1 MKIAQRLKL
10 LALMV
15 VISGLVIGCA
25 GTTEEDKPQGN
36 AASAIAAA
44 EKAYKIA
51 LDEMYAW
58 RDTGKIIKKAKKAL
72 KAGDDAKAIKLANKA
87 KRQAEDAVAQK
98 YSELDRLRA
107 NGIIAADEAR
117 SSAAA
122 SEARN
127 SAGDYQ
133 VVSGDNLWDISAKAE
148 VYSNP
153 YQWPLIYKANKDQI
167 KDADLIYPGQNLSID
182 QGASASEIDAAV
194 NHAKTRGSWSI
205 GVVESSDTDY
215 LSR

>member
-1 MKIAQRLKL
+1 MKIVQRLKF

-15 VISGLVIGCA
+15 VTLGLVIGCA
-25 GTTEEDKPQGN
+25 GTTEEESQGD

-51 LDEMYAW
+51 LDEQYAW

-72 KAGDDAKAIKLANKA
+72 KAGDEAKALKLANKA
-87 KRQAEDAVAQK
+87 KKEAEDAVTQK
-98 YSELDRLRA
+98 YLELDRLKDIL
-107 NGIIAADEAR
+107 GTDEVKT
-117 SSAAA
+117 SAAA
-122 SEARN
+122 AA
-127 SAGDYQ
+127 AGDYQ
-133 VVSGDNLWDISAKAE
+133 VVRGDNLWDISAKAD

-167 KDADLIYPGQNLSID
+167 KDADLIYPGQNLAID
-182 QGASASEIDAAV
+182 QGASASDIDAAV

-205 GVVESSDTDY
+205 GAVESSDTDY
-215 LSR
+215 LSK

>member
-1 MKIAQRLKL
+1 MKIVQRLKF

-15 VISGLVIGCA
+15 VTLGLVIGCA
-25 GTTEEDKPQGN
+25 GTTEDDTQPQGG
-36 AASAIAAA
+36 AASAITAA
-44 EKAYKIA
+44 EKAYKVA
-51 LDEMYAW
+51 LDELYAW

-72 KAGDDAKAIKLANKA
+72 KAGNDAKAIKLANKA
-87 KRQAEDAVAQK
+87 KKQAEDAVAQK
-98 YSELDRLRA
+98 YAELDRLKDIL
-107 NGIIAADEAR
+107 GHEEVK

-122 SEARN
+122 
-127 SAGDYQ
+127 GGYQ

-148 VYSNP
+148 IYSNP

-167 KDADLIYPGQNLSID
+167 KDADLIYPGQNLAID
-182 QGASASEIDAAV
+182 QRASASDIDAAV

-215 LSR
+215 LSK

>member
-1 MKIAQRLKL
+1 MKIAQRLKF
-10 LALMV
+10 LALIV
-15 VISGLVIGCA
+15 VTLGLVIGCA
-25 GTTEEDKPQGN
+25 GTTEEEAKPQGD

-51 LDEMYAW
+51 LDEQYAW

-72 KAGDDAKAIKLANKA
+72 KAGNEAKAIKLANKA
-87 KRQAEDAVAQK
+87 KKEAEDAVAQK
-98 YSELDRLRA
+98 YSELDRLKDILGTTEVKSR
-107 NGIIAADEAR
+107 
-117 SSAAA
+117 SAA
-122 SEARN
+122 

-133 VVSGDNLWDISAKAE
+133 VVSGDNLWDISGKAE

-167 KDADLIYPGQNLSID
+167 KDADLIYPGQNLTID
-182 QGASASEIDAAV
+182 QGASASDIDAAV

-215 LSR
+215 LAK

>member
-1 MKIAQRLKL
+1 MKIAQRLKF
-10 LALMV
+10 LALIV
-15 VISGLVIGCA
+15 VTLGLVIGCA
-25 GTTEEDKPQGN
+25 GTTEEEAKPQGD

-51 LDEMYAW
+51 LDEQYAW

-72 KAGDDAKAIKLANKA
+72 KAGNEAKAIKLANKA
-87 KRQAEDAVAQK
+87 KKEAEDAVAQK
-98 YSELDRLRA
+98 YSELDRLKDILGTTEVKSR
-107 NGIIAADEAR
+107 
-117 SSAAA
+117 SAA
-122 SEARN
+122 

-133 VVSGDNLWDISAKAE
+133 VVSGDNLWDISGKAE

-167 KDADLIYPGQNLSID
+167 KDADLIYPGQNLTID
-182 QGASASEIDAAV
+182 QGASASDIDAAV

-215 LSR
+215 LSK

>member
-1 MKIAQRLKL
+1 MKIAQRLKF
-10 LALMV
+10 LALIV
-15 VISGLVIGCA
+15 VTSGLVIGCA
-25 GTTEEDKPQGN
+25 GTTEEEAKPQGD

-51 LDEMYAW
+51 LDEQYAW

-72 KAGDDAKAIKLANKA
+72 KAGNEAKAIKLANKA
-87 KRQAEDAVAQK
+87 KKEAEDAVAQK
-98 YSELDRLRA
+98 YSELDRLKDILGTTEVKSR
-107 NGIIAADEAR
+107 
-117 SSAAA
+117 SAAG
-122 SEARN
+122 
-127 SAGDYQ
+127 AGDYQ
-133 VVSGDNLWDISAKAE
+133 VVSGDNLWDISGKAE

-167 KDADLIYPGQNLSID
+167 KDADLIYPGQNLTID
-182 QGASASEIDAAV
+182 QGASASDIDAAV

-215 LSR
+215 LSK